1 MIRNPQSAIRNGRQ
15 AQPPPA
21 VPVGLWGRARAKV
34 KKPVIV
40 IVDYGMGN
48 LRSVQKAFEHIGR
61 AAEVSDK
68 PERVAEAER
77 LVVPGVG
84 AFGDAMAA
92 LRSRRLV
99 EPIRDFCTGGRPLL
113 GICLGLQVLFDES
126 EEVASGAAACAP
138 EAAGTACGG
147 QVEDS
152 TGRTGR
158 LDGHSGGAAPAGQA
172 LEKGLGLV
180 RGRVV
185 RFGPHVVGAGLKV
198 PHMGWNCVAA
208 ARPSPL
214 WAGMPEEGVYFY
226 FAHSYYACPADE
238 GVVAGRTDY
247 GGWFASAIAAG
258 NIYATQFHPEK
269 SQAWGLALLEN
280 FVTRT

>member
-1 MIRNPQSAIRNGRQ
+1 
-15 AQPPPA
+15 
-21 VPVGLWGRARAKV
+21 
-34 KKPVIV
+34 VIV

-48 LRSVQKAFEHIGR
+48 LRSVQKAFERIG
-61 AAEVSDK
+61 APAEVTDK
-68 PERVAEAER
+68 PERLAQAVR

-92 LRSRRLV
+92 LRQRGLIG
-99 EPIRDFCTGGRPLL
+99 PIRDFCAGGRPLL

-126 EEVASGAAACAP
+126 EEVASGAPSGQATAARGGGIG
-138 EAAGTACGG
+138 AGCDA
-147 QVEDS
+147 
-152 TGRTGR
+152 
-158 LDGHSGGAAPAGQA
+158 GGAATGPAAGPAGGA
-172 LEKGLGLV
+172 GAGAAVKRGLGLV

-185 RFGPHVVGAGLKV
+185 RFDPDLARAGLKV
-198 PHMGWNCVAA
+198 PHMGWNRVVP

-214 WAGMPEEGVYFY
+214 WTGMPPEGIYFY

-247 GGWFASAIAAG
+247 GGWFASAVACD

-269 SQAWGLALLEN
+269 SQAVGLALLEN

>member
-1 MIRNPQSAIRNGRQ
+1 
-15 AQPPPA
+15 
-21 VPVGLWGRARAKV
+21 
-34 KKPVIV
+34 VIV

-48 LRSVQKAFEHIGR
+48 LRSVQKAFERIGR
-61 AAEVSDK
+61 AAEVSDE
-68 PERVAEAER
+68 PQRVAEAER

-99 EPIRDFCTGGRPLL
+99 EPIRDFCAGGRPLL

-126 EEVASGAAACAP
+126 EEVAGGGDTCEGRPGAGPAA
-138 EAAGTACGG
+138 T
-147 QVEDS
+147 
-152 TGRTGR
+152 
-158 LDGHSGGAAPAGQA
+158 
-172 LEKGLGLV
+172 EKGLGLV

-185 RFGPHVVGAGLKV
+185 RFGPQVVEAGLKV
-198 PHMGWNCVAA
+198 PHMGWNGVAA

-214 WAGMPEEGVYFY
+214 WAGMPQEGVYFY